1 MNNHR
6 NAGIRAIVSEA
17 IADLPDGELAAA
29 VDKAFAQEQASHER
43 IEACFERLTSRAWPR
58 PTLERFFHGWRD
70 THLTSGSV
78 AGIGC
83 RLMLLA
89 EREYPE
95 NGVAF
100 FEAAARN
107 ARIIH
112 EDLGLCG
119 ETHADLYERLATA
132 VCDGDEWE
140 LRRNRVPSAF
150 AFRKWVHRE
159 RVSAEDMQDG
169 ILTTIASEIYNHGEY
184 SMIAP
189 MFQRWLEGALGFS
202 PREARRK
209 LAYIM
214 VHTGDTESDHFLFG
228 IETLKHYC
236 RGAGL
241 EVDYERVSA
250 RCAEYLRRVGAAFD
264 GIEARIN

>member
-1 MNNHR
+1 MNNHQS
-6 NAGIRAIVSEA
+6 AGIRTIVSDA
-17 IADLPDGELAAA
+17 IGNLPDGELAAA
-29 VDKAFAQEQASHER
+29 VDKAFTQERTSHER
-43 IEACFERLTSRAWPR
+43 IEACFDKLTSRAWSR
-58 PTLERFFHGWRD
+58 PTLERFFHGSRD

-89 EREYPE
+89 EQANSEI
-95 NGVAF
+95 GAAF

-119 ETHADLYERLATA
+119 ETHADLYARLATA

-150 AFRKWVHRE
+150 QFRKWVHHE

-189 MFQRWLEGALGFS
+189 MFQRWLERELGFS
-202 PREARRK
+202 PAEARRK
-209 LAYIM
+209 LAYIV
-214 VHTGDTESDHFLFG
+214 VHTGDTESGHFLFG

-241 EVDYERVSA
+241 EVDYERLSA
-250 RCAEYLRRVGAAFD
+250 RCAEYLRRVGDAFD